1 MEPLISVIV
10 PIYKAEKYIYNSI
23 DSIINQ
29 PFTDFELILVDD
41 GSPDNCGTICDEY
54 AKNDKRIKVIHK
66 KNGGVS
72 SARNIG
78 IEKSSGKWICFVD
91 SDDYLQPGFLMN
103 PNEYKEDLI
112 IQSYQVFGDENRVIR
127 YENKTITEN
136 NLKDCIKDHV
146 DELIY
151 RVPWGKLFK
160 SNIIKDNNIRFHTDI
175 HIGEDTLFMLEYL
188 YYTKSIK
195 YNDSPMYMYKSDTD
209 YSRYTLTPQKAVY
222 IFNQMLHSYNK
233 LSVNSINFIEFIFI
247 FYWSLIGPD
256 KSLKYAKEWY
266 NDKNVKT
273 VYQLVNKN
281 LTINIKLKYYLYRI
295 GLPSKY
301 VEGTMRFIIKCK
313 ITKILHKLRKLLL
326 PA

>member
-10 PIYKAEKYIYNSI
+10 PIYKAEKYIYNCI

-29 PFTDFELILVDD
+29 PFTDLELILVDD

-78 IEKSSGKWICFVD
+78 IEKSYGQWICFVD

-146 DELIY
+146 
-151 RVPWGKLFK
+151 
-160 SNIIKDNNIRFHTDI
+160 
-175 HIGEDTLFMLEYL
+175 
-188 YYTKSIK
+188 
-195 YNDSPMYMYKSDTD
+195 
-209 YSRYTLTPQKAVY
+209 
-222 IFNQMLHSYNK
+222 
-233 LSVNSINFIEFIFI
+233 
-247 FYWSLIGPD
+247 
-256 KSLKYAKEWY
+256 
-266 NDKNVKT
+266 T
-273 VYQLVNKN
+273 VYKLVNKN
-281 LTINIKLKYYLYRI
+281 FNLSLKLKAIYI
-295 GLPSKY
+295 
-301 VEGTMRFIIKCK
+301 E
-313 ITKILHKLRKLLL
+313 
-326 PA
+326 